1 MPNFEAVGYTFPSRL
16 YSRII
21 SLGFTLIQQ
30 FITVANVVLDY
41 VTFDGGSSVC

>member
-1 MPNFEAVGYTFPSRL
+1 VGYTFPSRL

-41 VTFDGGSSVC
+41 DVIDIDSLI